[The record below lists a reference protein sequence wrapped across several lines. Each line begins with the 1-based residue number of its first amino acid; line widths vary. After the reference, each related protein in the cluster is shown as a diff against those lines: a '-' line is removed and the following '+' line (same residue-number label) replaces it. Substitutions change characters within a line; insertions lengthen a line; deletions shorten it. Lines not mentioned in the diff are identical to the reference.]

1 MLSERSNGPE
11 QEQAL
16 MTRVVDRDRDAFAA
30 LFDRCG
36 PSALG
41 LLTKILR
48 NREQAEDVL
57 QDVFLHVWSEA
68 HKYDPR
74 RASVRGW
81 ILLLAR
87 SKALDVVRSGT
98 SRGRREQAVHEERE
112 RSQGLAMPA
121 TGTRRLE
128 QEERAHAVSDALSV
142 LPDEQRHAIELA
154 FFEGLT
160 QSEIARRQEAP
171 LGTVKSRVLLGMK
184 KLRHA
189 LQERRLGS

>member
-1 MLSERSNGPE
+1 M
-11 QEQAL
+11 A
-16 MTRVVDRDRDAFAA
+16 RVVDRDRDAFAA

-36 PSALG
+36 SAALG
-41 LLTKILR
+41 LLTRMLH

-57 QDVFLHVWSEA
+57 QDVFLQVWSEA

-81 ILLLAR
+81 ILLMAR
-87 SKALDVVRSGT
+87 SRALDLVRSGS
-98 SRGRREQAVHEERE
+98 SRSRREQAVHDERE
-112 RSQGLAMPA
+112 RREGAAMPA
-121 TGTRRLE
+121 TGTQRLE
-128 QEERAHAVSDALSV
+128 EQERAHAISTALSV
-142 LPDEQRHAIELA
+142 LPEEQRHAIELA

-189 LQERRLGS
+189 LQERREGV

>member
-1 MLSERSNGPE
+1 M
-11 QEQAL
+11 A
-16 MTRVVDRDRDAFAA
+16 RVVERDRDAFAA
-30 LFDRCG
+30 VFDQCG

-41 LLTKILR
+41 LLTRMLR
-48 NREQAEDVL
+48 NREQAEDIL
-57 QDVFLHVWSEA
+57 QDVFLQVWSEA

-81 ILLLAR
+81 ILLMAR
-87 SKALDVVRSGT
+87 SRALDVVRSVS
-98 SRGRREQAVHEERE
+98 SRDRRERVVHEERE
-112 RSQGLAMPA
+112 RSHGSNLAPI
-121 TGTRRLE
+121 GTHRLE
-128 QEERAHAVSDALSV
+128 EEERSAAISRALSV

-184 KLRHA
+184 KLRNA
-189 LQERRLGS
+189 LTERRAES